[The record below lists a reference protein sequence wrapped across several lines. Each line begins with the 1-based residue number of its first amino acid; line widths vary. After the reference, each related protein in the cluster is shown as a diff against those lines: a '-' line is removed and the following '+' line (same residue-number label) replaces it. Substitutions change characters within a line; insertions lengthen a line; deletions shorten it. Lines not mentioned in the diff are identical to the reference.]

1 VHPRHNPVQ
10 RLSTAM
16 DGAAEALREA
26 MHAISDLPATEV
38 QLNDWYAEIGQLHLI
53 TTRSRDLAARMSLMI
68 RTLPTYWM
76 DSRDG
81 VEPNGHI
88 NAAADCLGGAVRDLG
103 QASAL
108 VNSAWSEI
116 AQVRDA
122 GGSR

>member
-1 VHPRHNPVQ
+1 MQ

-26 MHAISDLPATEV
+26 MHAIHDLPATDV
-38 QLNDWYAEIGQLHLI
+38 QLNDWYAELGQFHLV

-68 RTLPTYWM
+68 RTLPTHRM
-76 DSRDG
+76 NSRDG
-81 VEPNGHI
+81 VEPSGHV

-122 GGSR
+122 GGAE